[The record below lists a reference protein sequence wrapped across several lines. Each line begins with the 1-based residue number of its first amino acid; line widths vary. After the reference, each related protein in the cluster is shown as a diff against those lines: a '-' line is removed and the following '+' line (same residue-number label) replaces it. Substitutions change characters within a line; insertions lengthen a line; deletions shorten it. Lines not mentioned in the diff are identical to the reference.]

1 MKAVRTMLILILI
14 FILGPVCALADDQ
27 ALKMEEVVVTATKT
41 ERPIEEVAGR
51 IQVITKDDLQK
62 VPGQKIDDYLNTI
75 SGINVIR
82 PSGIYTL
89 TPNVTLRGLSK
100 EGARTLVLINGM
112 PINKSDTGEVN
123 WNRFNLEDVERIEI
137 FKGPASS
144 LYGNNA
150 MGGVINIITKSPE
163 KFLEGQVAA
172 KYGTYNTYGANL
184 AVAGNPLQKDSGP
197 YYRLSG
203 FYQKSDGYISTPEEQ
218 RTQYTR
224 KKFLEEGNAA
234 LTLGYRFN
242 KDHKIELLGSYFD
255 DKRGEGTQILAPEG
269 MYRDFDTTNISL
281 TYQGKIQDFRLE
293 FKAFYQLEN
302 YQRISESIR
311 GTTYTRFDVKS
322 ERADKGVLF
331 HISKLIF
338 PHNRLTLG
346 LDFKQGSVDGKD
358 EYKTSPDYTHN
369 KGTMDLYAIYLQDEY
384 DILPGRLN
392 LIAGLRYDYAKFR
405 EGSYFSTLSPFSSFN
420 GPLAENNWSAL
431 SPRISARYFLMDNLS
446 VLASYGRGFRASI
459 LDDLCRFGILWGLY
473 KEANPNLQPETIDSY
488 ELGADYKPLSNLQL
502 SASLFY
508 SLGRDLLYL
517 VPTGRTLAGR
527 ALYRRENIG
536 KVEIYGVEF
545 DIRYSP
551 KPFTI
556 FANYTYN
563 HAEIKSYPINPSL
576 EGTELTNT
584 PNHQIKV
591 GLNWLNPYL
600 NAGAFYNYKSSQ
612 LVYTNEVTQTT
623 KRISEYHTVDLKF
636 WREIVK
642 NLTISLTI
650 QNIFDNRYLESDTDL
665 SPGRFILGEL
675 VYNF

>member
-1 MKAVRTMLILILI
+1 MRKMIFPLVVFI
-14 FILGPVCALADDQ
+14 FILGPVGHGTIAQ
-27 ALKMEEVVVTATKT
+27 TLKMEEVVVTATKS
-41 ERPIEEVAGR
+41 ERGIEEVAGR
-51 IQVITKDDLQK
+51 IQVITKEDLQK
-62 VPGQKIDDYLNTI
+62 APNLKIDDLLNNI
-75 SGINVIR
+75 SGVNVIR
-82 PSGIYTL
+82 PNGIYTM

-100 EGARTLVLINGM
+100 EGARTLVLVNGV

-123 WNRFNLEDVERIEI
+123 WNRLNIEEVERIEI

-150 MGGVINIITKSPE
+150 MGGVINIITKTPE
-163 KFLEGQVAA
+163 KFLEGQVAG
-172 KYGTYNTYGANL
+172 KYGTYNTYGGNL
-184 AVAGNPLQKDSGP
+184 AVAGNPWGKDFGP

-224 KKFLEEGNAA
+224 KKFLAESNTS

-242 KDHKIELLGSYFD
+242 KEHKIELAGNYFD

-281 TYQGKIQDFRLE
+281 TYQGKIQDVRLE

-302 YQRISESIR
+302 YQRISETLR
-311 GTTYTRFDVKS
+311 GTAYTRFDVKS
-322 ERADKGVLF
+322 ERTDKGGLF
-331 HISKLIF
+331 HISKLLF

-358 EYKTSPDYTHN
+358 EYHTSPDYTHN
-369 KGTMDLYAIYLQDEY
+369 KGTMDLYALYLQDEC
-384 DILPGRLN
+384 DIWPGRLN

-405 EGSYFSTLSPFSSFN
+405 EGSFFSTLSAYSYFN
-420 GPLAENNWSAL
+420 GHLAENNWSAL
-431 SPRISARYFLMDNLS
+431 SPRISARYFLMENLS

-459 LDDLCRFGILWGLY
+459 LDDLCRSGILWGLY
-473 KEANPNLQPETIDSY
+473 KEANPNLQPETIEAY
-488 ELGADYKPLSNLQL
+488 EFGADYKPLSNLQL
-502 SASLFY
+502 SASFFY
-508 SLGRDLLYL
+508 SLGRDFLYF

-527 ALYRRENIG
+527 PLYRRENIG
-536 KVEIYGVEF
+536 QVEIYGGEF
-545 DIRYSP
+545 DLRYHP

-556 FANYTYN
+556 FANYTY
-563 HAEIKSYPINPSL
+563 HHSEIKSNPLNPFL

-584 PNHQIKV
+584 PHHQIKV
-591 GLNWLNPYL
+591 GLNWVNPYL
-600 NAGAFYNYKSSQ
+600 NAGAYYYYKSSQ

-623 KRISEYHTVDLKF
+623 KRISEYHTADLKF

-642 NLTISLTI
+642 NLTITLTI
-650 QNIFDNRYLESDTDL
+650 QNIFDKQYLESDTDL

-675 VYNF
+675 VYKF

>member
-1 MKAVRTMLILILI
+1 MRKSICTIVFFI
-14 FILGPVCALADDQ
+14 FILGFVWSAAIAQP
-27 ALKMEEVVVTATKT
+27 LKMEEVVVTATKT
-41 ERPIEEVAGR
+41 ERGIEEVAGR
-51 IQVITKDDLQK
+51 IQVITKEDLQK
-62 VPGQKIDDYLNTI
+62 APGQKIDDYLNNI

-82 PSGIYTL
+82 SNGLYTL

-100 EGARTLVLINGM
+100 EGGRTLVLINGV

-123 WNRFNLEDVERIEI
+123 WNRINLEDVERIEI

-150 MGGVINIITKSPE
+150 MGGVINIITKTPE
-163 KFLEGQVAA
+163 KFVEGQVAG
-172 KYGTYNTYGANL
+172 KYGTYNTYGGNL
-184 AVAGNPLQKDSGP
+184 AVAGNPWQKDFGP

-218 RTQYTR
+218 RTPYTR
-224 KKFLEEGNAA
+224 KKFLEEGNAS
-234 LTLGYRFN
+234 LILGYRFN
-242 KDHKIELLGSYFD
+242 KDHKMELAGSYFD
-255 DKRGEGTQILAPEG
+255 DQRGEGTQILAPEG

-281 TYQGKIQDFRLE
+281 TYQGKIQDLRLE

-302 YQRISESIR
+302 YQRISESLR

-322 ERADKGVLF
+322 ERADKGALF
-331 HISKLIF
+331 HISKLLF

-346 LDFKQGSVDGKD
+346 FDFKQGSVDGKD

-369 KGTMDLYAIYLQDEY
+369 KGTMDLYALYLQDEF
-384 DILPGRLN
+384 DIWPGRLN

-405 EGSYFSTLSPFSSFN
+405 EGSYFSTLSPYSSFN

-431 SPRISARYFLMDNLS
+431 SPRISARYFLMENLS
-446 VLASYGRGFRASI
+446 ILGSYGRGFRASI
-459 LDDLCRFGILWGLY
+459 LDDLCRSGILWGLY
-473 KEANPNLQPETIDSY
+473 KEANPNLQPETIDAY
-488 ELGADYKPLSNLQL
+488 ELGADYKPWPNWQL

-508 SLGRDLLYL
+508 SLGKDFLYF

-536 KVEIYGVEF
+536 QVEIYGGEF

-563 HAEIKSYPINPSL
+563 HSEIKSYPLNPSL

-600 NAGAFYNYKSSQ
+600 NAGVYYYYKSSQ

-636 WREIVK
+636 WREIIK
-642 NLTISLTI
+642 NLTVSLTI
-650 QNIFDNRYLESDTDL
+650 QNVFDKKYLESDTDL